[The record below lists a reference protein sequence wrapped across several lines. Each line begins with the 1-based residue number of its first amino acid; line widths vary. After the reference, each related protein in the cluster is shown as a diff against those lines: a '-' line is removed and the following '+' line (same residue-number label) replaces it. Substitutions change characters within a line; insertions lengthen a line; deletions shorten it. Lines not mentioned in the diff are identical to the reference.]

1 FLCATYLSAGATFP
15 ITHNNNVFAQETRP
29 QKELYQV
36 TVTNLTKNKNE
47 MITKFDILNAV
58 QTTALGKVPI
68 TKSILKEYEQ
78 KLPFTI
84 QKDGYYSF
92 PVQVKYQDGSITEVI
107 VSVVTPY
114 DTPTAKEENESE
126 NNHAKAWETAANN
139 HPTKEQ
145 EIANEKKFLNVALED
160 LLTLIQENPNIF
172 PYTEESKNAYTNAIS
187 NAYEPYKKGKNIV
200 SAPSATLEDIK
211 KAIVDVEVHKTAIT
225 SAKQAFLERQATV
238 QEIETYQTLISQL
251 ESILSTPIKTS
262 DKTPENISAY
272 SEVKTRAQSLLDK
285 VKQIP
290 TKNILFNELLKPFKE
305 IKEIKAE
312 LVQRKTLCSNL
323 LLKHNNIIQKEK
335 S

>member
-1 FLCATYLSAGATFP
+1 
-15 ITHNNNVFAQETRP
+15 
-29 QKELYQV
+29 
-36 TVTNLTKNKNE
+36 
-47 MITKFDILNAV
+47 M
-58 QTTALGKVPI
+58 
-68 TKSILKEYEQ
+68 
-78 KLPFTI
+78 
-84 QKDGYYSF
+84 
-92 PVQVKYQDGSITEVI
+92 
-107 VSVVTPY
+107 
-114 DTPTAKEENESE
+114 
-126 NNHAKAWETAANN
+126 
-139 HPTKEQ
+139 
-145 EIANEKKFLNVALED
+145 NVALED